1 MWTNSPHLLHSHM
14 TEPSPVC
21 DEALIKEKAIARFS
35 VPYLQ
40 EVRKQVKNKTEKY
53 KEKAVRGR
61 KERGEAEGGGGGV
74 IQITFEYWLS
84 SGNTETHRSR
94 MVK

>member
-61 KERGEAEGGGGGV
+61 KERGEAEGGGGGGGC
-74 IQITFEYWLS
+74 YPNYL
-84 SGNTETHRSR
+84 
-94 MVK
+94 